1 MDYQGRTS
9 GADNRG
15 SMVVVE
21 ILERQDGVSDDE
33 AATFFFDDL
42 MEANGGKKVSID
54 YKSVWVKEEGS
65 GGISINTT
73 NPLVPRMSAHATV
86 CSCVGIQAVDTKE
99 DRSNG
104 HRDSTLQDNG
114 GDNFRG
120 RNEISATVRVE
131 LCVIR
136 LKQVQTDLLV
146 TLTVPIDVCQ
156 PEIGVHG
163 NTQLFREIL
172 SSFVVLDYSLFV

>member
-1 MDYQGRTS
+1 VDDQGRTS

-54 YKSVWVKEEGS
+54 YKSVWVKEEGI

-114 GDNFRG
+114 GDNF
-120 RNEISATVRVE
+120 TVRVE